1 MLRSTGGN
9 GLPQANPVQMRD
21 HDIMTASRPS
31 KAKVASKSPRLP
43 RSLQLLLE
51 KLGTATVPTDFQRP
65 SGSRPIHGTTVYLAT
80 CALELRF
87 GVFKAHIFQDMIH
100 KGYLIAL
107 AHGNLKAR
115 TLYTRVHSS
124 CVTSE
129 TLRGCDCDCVQ
140 QLEGALEKIAERG
153 NGILFYLMQ
162 EGRGV
167 GYVAKARDRM
177 LVQASGDQIS
187 TFQAYAAMG
196 LKKDY
201 RNYEDVA
208 HVCHL
213 LGLTQRQFIVLTN
226 NPDKITSMSATGL
239 KVLRAEPLE
248 FEPSPFNLAYLA
260 SKAAGGHILERPGL
274 TSVKSA
280 LPPEPVVP
288 FAPHALPGAQ
298 RFIYTASYFLPVK
311 PVDSE
316 ILLTEANFKA
326 HQPDIER
333 HMTGSMPL
341 VKDSYLIR
349 DNRFIIQI
357 DRDRFH
363 QFRKEHPLDPLVPVL
378 TTPYWFRV
386 HIYYDI
392 VTSQEFVVLTYGK
405 PKIYDLPILR
415 LQSESLFNRF
425 PLVNVDNRD
434 KFKRS
439 VRHIVH
445 YGVGAICLLY
455 FDGRGAG
462 FGAHATDRMLTERG
476 EALSSDEAYR
486 KLGVGYDSR
495 DYDSC
500 FVLLKQF
507 LPHNRV
513 QMIMN
518 SPGSLVRKNEYAL
531 ALNRHEMEVEKWIFL
546 DDQSIAEQGSSR

>member
-1 MLRSTGGN
+1 
-9 GLPQANPVQMRD
+9 
-21 HDIMTASRPS
+21 MTASTPS
-31 KAKVASKSPRLP
+31 KPTPDQVTSSRPKRAATSSPLP
-43 RSLQLLLE
+43 RALQQLLG
-51 KLGTATVPTDFQRP
+51 KLGTAVVDTESKKP
-65 SGSRPIHGTTVYLAT
+65 SNSRPIHGTTVYLAT
-80 CALELRF
+80 CSLELRF
-87 GVFKAHIFQDMIH
+87 GVFRAHVFQDMIH

-107 AHGNLKAR
+107 AHGNMKAR

-140 QLEGALEKIAERG
+140 QLEGALEKIVARG

-177 LVQASGDQIS
+177 LVQASGDRIS

-213 LGLTQRQFIVLTN
+213 LGLSQKQFIVLTN
-226 NPDKITSMSATGL
+226 NPDKIASMSATGL

-248 FEPSPFNLAYLA
+248 FEPSPFNLAYLT
-260 SKAAGGHILERPGL
+260 SKAASGHILERPGV
-274 TSVKSA
+274 TSVKSM
-280 LPPEPVVP
+280 LPPEPVEP

-316 ILLTEANFKA
+316 ILLPEATFKE
-326 HQPDIER
+326 HQPEIER

-349 DNRFIIQI
+349 NNRFIVQI
-357 DRDRFH
+357 DRDRFTR
-363 QFRKEHPLDPLVPVL
+363 FRKEFPDDPLAQVL

-386 HIYYDI
+386 HVYYDI
-392 VTSQEFVVLTYGK
+392 VTGQEFVVLTYGK
-405 PKIYDLPILR
+405 PNIYDLPVLR

-425 PLVNVDNRD
+425 PMVNMDNRD

-439 VRHIVH
+439 IRQIVH

-462 FGAHATDRMLTERG
+462 FGAHAADRMLTERG

-518 SPGSLVRKNEYAL
+518 SPGSLVKKNEYAL
-531 ALNRHEMEVEKWIFL
+531 ALNRHGLEVEKWIFL
-546 DDQSIAEQGSSR
+546 DDQSIAD

>member
-1 MLRSTGGN
+1 MVAPAIKPKPARPPKAAPKADSTLAELLAQLGE
-9 GLPQANPVQMRD
+9 
-21 HDIMTASRPS
+21 ASVRPET
-31 KAKVASKSPRLP
+31 KSALTER
-43 RSLQLLLE
+43 
-51 KLGTATVPTDFQRP
+51 AV
-65 SGSRPIHGTTVYLAT
+65 HGTTLFVASCSVET
-80 CALELRF
+80 RF
-87 GVFKAHIFQDMIH
+87 GVFQAHVFQDLIH
-100 KGYLIAL
+100 KGYIIAL
-107 AHGNLKAR
+107 AHGNLHAK
-115 TLYTRVHSS
+115 TLYTRIHSS

-140 QLEGALEKIAERG
+140 QLEGALEVISKRHH
-153 NGILFYLMQ
+153 GILFYLMQ

-177 LVQASGDQIS
+177 LVQASGDRIS

-201 RNYEDVA
+201 RNYEDVS

-213 LGLTQRQFIVLTN
+213 LGLTKTKWVLLTN
-226 NPDKITSMSATGL
+226 NPDKISAMSAAGL

-248 FEPSPFNLAYLA
+248 FEPSPFNLFYLTT
-260 SKAAGGHILERPGL
+260 KAQSGHILKRPSEAQL
-274 TSVKSA
+274 KAA

-288 FAPHALPGAQ
+288 FKPHALAEAQ
-298 RFIYTASYFLPVK
+298 RFVYAASYFLPVK

-316 ILLTEANFKA
+316 ILLTEAQFKE
-326 HQPDIER
+326 HQADIER
-333 HMTGSMPL
+333 QMSGPMPL
-341 VKDSYLIR
+341 VKDCYLIR
-349 DNRFIIQI
+349 DHRFIVQI
-357 DRDRFH
+357 DRDRFAR
-363 QFRKEHPLDPLVPVL
+363 FRKERPEDPLVPLL

-386 HIYYDI
+386 HVYFDI
-392 VTSQEFVVLTYGK
+392 VSAQEFVVLTYGK

-415 LQSESLFNRF
+415 LQSESLFNRL
-425 PLVNVDNRD
+425 PLANMDNRD

-439 VRHIVH
+439 LREIVH

-476 EALSSDEAYR
+476 VAFSSDEAYK

-495 DYDSC
+495 DYDAC
-500 FVLLKQF
+500 FQLLRHHV
-507 LPHNRV
+507 PNARV

-518 SPGSLVRKNEYAL
+518 SPSSLVKKTEYAA
-531 ALNRHEMEVEKWIFL
+531 ALNKHGLEVEKWIFL
-546 DDQSIAEQGSSR
+546 DDHTIAD

>member
-1 MLRSTGGN
+1 
-9 GLPQANPVQMRD
+9 
-21 HDIMTASRPS
+21 MTARTSS
-31 KAKVASKSPRLP
+31 KPKRDPASAGLP
-43 RSLQLLLE
+43 RSLQLLLG
-51 KLGTATVPTDFQRP
+51 KLGSAVVDTESKRP
-65 SGSRPIHGTTVYLAT
+65 SNSRPIHGTTVYLAT
-80 CALELRF
+80 CSLELRF
-87 GVFKAHIFQDMIH
+87 GIFRAHVFQDMIH

-107 AHGNLKAR
+107 AHGNMKAR

-140 QLEGALEKIAERG
+140 QLEGALEKIVQRG

-213 LGLTQRQFIVLTN
+213 LDLSKKQFIVLTN
-226 NPDKITSMSATGL
+226 NPDKIASMSATGL

-248 FEPSPFNLAYLA
+248 FEPSPFNLAYLT
-260 SKAAGGHILERPGL
+260 SKAASGHILARPGL

-280 LPPEPVVP
+280 LPPDPVEP

-326 HQPDIER
+326 HQSEIENQ
-333 HMTGSMPL
+333 MSGSMPL

-349 DNRFIIQI
+349 DNRFIVQI
-357 DRDRFH
+357 DRDRFTR
-363 QFRKEHPLDPLVPVL
+363 FRKQHPEDPLVPLL

-386 HIYYDI
+386 HVYYDI
-392 VTSQEFVVLTYGK
+392 VTGQEFVVLTYGK
-405 PKIYDLPILR
+405 PKIYDLPVLR

-425 PLVNVDNRD
+425 PMVNMDNRD

-439 VRHIVH
+439 IREIVH

-462 FGAHATDRMLTERG
+462 FGAHAADRMLTERG

-507 LPHNRV
+507 LLHNRV

-518 SPGSLVRKNEYAL
+518 SPGSLVKKNEYAQ
-531 ALNRHEMEVEKWIFL
+531 ALNRHGLEVEKWIFL
-546 DDQSIAEQGSSR
+546 DDQSIAD